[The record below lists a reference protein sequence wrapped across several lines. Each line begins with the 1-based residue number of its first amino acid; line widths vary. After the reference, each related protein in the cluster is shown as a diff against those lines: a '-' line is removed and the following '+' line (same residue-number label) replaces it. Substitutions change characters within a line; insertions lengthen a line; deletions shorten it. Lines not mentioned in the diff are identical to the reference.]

1 MLRRLIFG
9 SSSILIFLLIF
20 IFSTYILRPAF
31 SRPRAP
37 IFTGTISVLR
47 PHILEISISNSVY
60 FESFSIALTDDDDQD
75 DYYYFLFSS
84 SYCSELRGA
93 TSFLGSGWEER
104 EVAIISLV
112 ESTFLKMWLI
122 LWRSSILMFPG
133 ILVTYFP
140 RPFVSRPS
148 APYYF
153 CCRGWKENQ
162 EWIKTVMVVL
172 K

>member
-1 MLRRLIFG
+1 MYFP
-9 SSSILIFLLIF
+9 
-20 IFSTYILRPAF
+20 RPVF

-37 IFTGTISVLR
+37 IVTGTISVSR

-60 FESFSIALTDDDDQD
+60 FESFSIVLTDDDDVDDDDDEDD
-75 DYYYFLFSS
+75 DYYVLFSS
-84 SYCSELRGA
+84 CYCSELRGA
-93 TSFLGSGWEER
+93 TSFLGSGWEEGG
-104 EVAIISLV
+104 VAIISLV

-122 LWRSSILMFPG
+122 LWMSSILMFPG
-133 ILVTYFP
+133 ILLTYFP